1 MISLELWLVLIVV
14 YVSLFI
20 VFHCVRL
27 CKLLY
32 MPIRIKYVGSPI
44 DYDSTEVLQV
54 PTFSMIYFMGD
65 LLHTFETSTQMQ
77 KMLKR
82 EQRIMTMLAILNR
95 APEVFGVQREHINF
109 WTERFNRRVQ
119 DPAYLAERNRIVNN
133 QAVVRNRPIA
143 ATNIPRHGDIIK
155 STDIANIDPLKLE
168 LEGEITKKVSAIPET
183 RSFAF
188 KVLLTIKQEIYADD
202 ELRLYKDAIVVGVK
216 GSTAIYLLMK
226 EKIENSN
233 MSAEEKAMLVDL
245 VKREFD
251 GGDTDTSVY
260 VDITKL
266 PKFTGSIY
274 YDCLVQRIVSIID
287 TILGDVVDMDN
298 SKYCDL
304 TNNFNIISNGQITS
318 YTGSSAYSIELVPK
332 SNTES
337 IFRHVSNMK
346 HGVLS
351 SRNRLKFSLP
361 NNNVS
366 SFHLLRLKR
375 AYKAAWDAYSS
386 AIKSELFD
394 ISVPTVLDQCNKHP
408 EWLEKPDTFSYTVA
422 SRV

>member
-1 MISLELWLVLIVV
+1 
-14 YVSLFI
+14 
-20 VFHCVRL
+20 
-27 CKLLY
+27 
-32 MPIRIKYVGSPI
+32 MPIRVRYAVSPI
-44 DYDSTEVLQV
+44 DHDSTGVLQV

-65 LLHTFETSTQMQ
+65 LLHIFETSTQ

-95 APEVFGVQREHINF
+95 APEVFGVLREHINC

-119 DPAYLAERNRIVNN
+119 DPVYLAERNRIVNN

-143 ATNIPRHGDIIK
+143 ANNIPHDGDIIR
-155 STDIANIDPLKLE
+155 SDDIANIDPLKLE
-168 LEGEITKKVSAIPET
+168 LEGEITKKVSAVPET
-183 RSFAF
+183 RAFAF
-188 KVLLTIKQEIYADD
+188 KVLLAIQQEIYADD
-202 ELRLYKDAIVVGVK
+202 ELCLYKDAIVVGVK

-233 MSAEEKAMLVDL
+233 MSAAEKAMFVDL

-266 PKFTGSIY
+266 PRFTVSIY
-274 YDCLVQRIVSIID
+274 YECLVQRIVSIINR
-287 TILGDVVDMDN
+287 ILCDVVNMDN

-304 TNNFNIISNGQITS
+304 TNNFNIISNGQVTT
-318 YTGSSAYSIELVPK
+318 YTGSSAYSIELVPR
-332 SNTES
+332 SDTES
-337 IFRHVSNMK
+337 IFRHTSNMK

-351 SRNRLKFSLP
+351 SRNRIKFPLP
-361 NNNVS
+361 NNTFS

-375 AYKAAWDAYSS
+375 AYNVTWDEYSY

-408 EWLEKPDTFSYTVA
+408 EWLEKPEAFSYTVVA
-422 SRV
+422 RA